1 MNKPSSTGGM
11 EAYDRLEKVCRTLL
25 DFKHP
30 VAVPWIFNIRWQL
43 FVVQPLSRASVLRT
57 TLDSDSRVLSNL
69 YSLSIFKILGYPF
82 LVWSCYQ
89 TYILTV
95 YRKSTKVPLRSQSLF
110 FQVAKRFTLRRNIK
124 ITKIRNYHDYWFFG
138 EFEFF
143 KTFDVKLVIV
153 YLETSIGNMS
163 NSGTRSFTPR
173 FFSRYL
179 FSLGN
184 IAF

>member
-57 TLDSDSRVLSNL
+57 TLNSDSRVLSNL

-110 FQVAKRFTLRRNIK
+110 FKWQKDLRYDEISKSQRSEIITIIDFLVNSNFSKR
-124 ITKIRNYHDYWFFG
+124 
-138 EFEFF
+138 
-143 KTFDVKLVIV
+143 
-153 YLETSIGNMS
+153 SM
-163 NSGTRSFTPR
+163 
-173 FFSRYL
+173 
-179 FSLGN
+179 
-184 IAF
+184 

>member
-110 FQVAKRFTLRRNIK
+110 FSSGEK
-124 ITKIRNYHDYWFFG
+124 IYVTTKYQNHKDQKLSRLLIFWWIRIFQNVRC
-138 EFEFF
+138 
-143 KTFDVKLVIV
+143 K
-153 YLETSIGNMS
+153 IGYS
-163 NSGTRSFTPR
+163 
-173 FFSRYL
+173 L
-179 FSLGN
+179 LGN
-184 IAF
+184 INWKHE

>member
-57 TLDSDSRVLSNL
+57 TLDSDSRVWSNL

-110 FQVAKRFTLRRNIK
+110 FKWRKDLRYDEISKSQRLQIITIIDFLVNSNFSKR
-124 ITKIRNYHDYWFFG
+124 
-138 EFEFF
+138 
-143 KTFDVKLVIV
+143 
-153 YLETSIGNMS
+153 SM
-163 NSGTRSFTPR
+163 
-173 FFSRYL
+173 
-179 FSLGN
+179 
-184 IAF
+184 

>member
-57 TLDSDSRVLSNL
+57 TLDSDSRVWSNL

-110 FQVAKRFTLRRNIK
+110 FKWRKDLRYDEISKSQRSEIITIIDFLVNSNFSKR
-124 ITKIRNYHDYWFFG
+124 
-138 EFEFF
+138 
-143 KTFDVKLVIV
+143 
-153 YLETSIGNMS
+153 SM
-163 NSGTRSFTPR
+163 
-173 FFSRYL
+173 
-179 FSLGN
+179 
-184 IAF
+184 

>member
-110 FQVAKRFTLRRNIK
+110 FKWRKDLRYDEISKSQRSEIITIIDFLVNSNFSKR
-124 ITKIRNYHDYWFFG
+124 
-138 EFEFF
+138 
-143 KTFDVKLVIV
+143 
-153 YLETSIGNMS
+153 SM
-163 NSGTRSFTPR
+163 
-173 FFSRYL
+173 
-179 FSLGN
+179 
-184 IAF
+184 

>member
-110 FQVAKRFTLRRNIK
+110 FKWRKDLRYDEISKSQRSQIITIIDFLVNFSKR
-124 ITKIRNYHDYWFFG
+124 
-138 EFEFF
+138 
-143 KTFDVKLVIV
+143 
-153 YLETSIGNMS
+153 SM
-163 NSGTRSFTPR
+163 
-173 FFSRYL
+173 
-179 FSLGN
+179 
-184 IAF
+184 